1 MEATMNEGKILHI
14 KYPTGY
20 MDIRVENFF
29 PATLDRA
36 RMVFRLMHEYS
47 SEEDIKMIYDYLWEK
62 IEESTNDSCEY
73 SVTLSITTDKKEER
87 KAAEG
92 LRKAKSMKKR
102 TERNLELLKKIT
114 KHKEE

>member
-1 MEATMNEGKILHI
+1 MNEGKILHI

-36 RMVFRLMHEYS
+36 MMVFRLMHEYS

-87 KAAEG
+87 KAADG
-92 LRKAKSMKKR
+92 LRKSKSMKKR
-102 TERNLELLKKIT
+102 AERNLELLKKIT
-114 KHKEE
+114 KYKEE